1 MSISMVF
8 SCDGCFKTAPAV
20 SIKREFES
28 LNGRG
33 WGFGRY
39 VVHSDPESLAP
50 EGWTAFC
57 IVGCTYCPECTA
69 EIDGAVKSASEVGH
83 G

>member
-1 MSISMVF
+1 MVF
-8 SCDGCFKTAPAV
+8 SCDGCSKIAPPV
-20 SIKREFES
+20 PVRREFAS
-28 LNGRG
+28 LSGRG

-39 VVHSDPESLAP
+39 VVDSDPESLAP

-57 IVGCTYCPECTA
+57 IVGCTYCPECMGMIA
-69 EIDGAVKSASEVGH
+69 AAVKSASEVGP